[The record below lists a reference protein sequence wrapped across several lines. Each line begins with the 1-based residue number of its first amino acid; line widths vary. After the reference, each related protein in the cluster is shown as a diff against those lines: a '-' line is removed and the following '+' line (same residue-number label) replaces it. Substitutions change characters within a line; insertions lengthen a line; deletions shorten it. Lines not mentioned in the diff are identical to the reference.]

1 MQRRS
6 EVVSGYRSKVLLV
19 GSDGAGKSAFL
30 EQYCS
35 KEYKDKY
42 VPTIVTD
49 FKTIDLSDKHDR
61 QIRLQIWD
69 TAGQERYKDKID
81 SYYSGASTIV
91 YFVDVMKP
99 LDQNDIK
106 HYRAKIA
113 SVMGNDVQPTV
124 IVVMSK
130 SDLDPEKKHFNE
142 EQLESELNGLNF
154 QHDSILTI
162 TATSK
167 DGIQPLVDELR
178 SSAVAKAKDAAVKED
193 AAAKKRQISQAPGL
207 LSEKTGPAKKNSMWQ
222 RVQQALAKRPY
233 AASIMAGL
241 AFGVALSAT
250 GVFAPFGAGVL
261 GIIGLSVA
269 GGVAFGLITAVVK
282 KLYQSKWEADFK
294 KRHHGP
300 TLEAVQNRTPSLTG
314 QRFQSQERSFVQYRR
329 FFPSVC
335 MSSEQIVSELQ
346 QLNQEELLSLHAFC
360 TACSPSGSGKV
371 VEKPDCAKK
380 FDIKSKQDK
389 DNILKYIDV
398 TDIYNLKV
406 VQNPDAMAVIGPR

>member
-6 EVVSGYRSKVLLV
+6 EVVPRYASKILLV
-19 GSDGAGKSAFL
+19 GSDRAGKSAFL
-30 EQYCS
+30 EQYCFG
-35 KEYKDKY
+35 KYEDEY
-42 VPTIVTD
+42 VPTIVMA
-49 FKTIDLSDKHDR
+49 FQRMYLSDKE
-61 QIRLQIWD
+61 ITLQIFD
-69 TAGQERYKDKID
+69 ASGQERQKPMIA
-81 SYYSGASTIV
+81 SYYSGTSTIV

-113 SVMGNDVQPTV
+113 SVMGNNVEPTV

-130 SDLDPEKKHFNE
+130 SDLDPEKKHFDE
-142 EQLESELNGLNF
+142 EQLKSELNDLNF

-162 TATSK
+162 TATST
-167 DGIQPLVDELR
+167 DGIKPLVDKLI
-178 SSAVAKAKDAAVKED
+178 SSAMAAKDTAVKED
-193 AAAKKRQISQAPGL
+193 AAAKKRQTSPASGPS
-207 LSEKTGPAKKNSMWQ
+207 SEKTGPTEKNSMWQ

-389 DNILKYIDV
+389 DNILKYIDA
-398 TDIYNLKV
+398 TDTGNLKV